1 MEDSLAGSHEVG
13 DDDCMAQGDVS
24 HADEDQD
31 DDLEEGESRTGTLDP
46 GHQQGPDLTPPGERP
61 ESS

>member
-1 MEDSLAGSHEVG
+1 
-13 DDDCMAQGDVS
+13 MAQGDVS

-31 DDLEEGESRTGTLDP
+31 DDLEEGESRTETLDP
-46 GHQQGPDLTPPGERP
+46 GHQQDLTLPGERP

>member
-13 DDDCMAQGDVS
+13 DDDDCMAQGDVS
-24 HADEDQD
+24 HDDEDQE
-31 DDLEEGESRTGTLDP
+31 DDLEEGESRTETLDP
-46 GHQQGPDLTPPGERP
+46 GHQQDLAPPRERP